1 MPTRF
6 IFQFLTKALQ
16 QQQQQQQIQRIKE
29 RTCSY
34 FSNFKSYDRL
44 LLVASF
50 LRRS

>member
-6 IFQFLTKALQ
+6 IFQFLTKAL
-16 QQQQQQQIQRIKE
+16 QQQQQIQRIKE